1 MHLMNINS
9 PLFSVQVLNTAH
21 IQLLLY
27 DEDLMPQ
34 KKCWKT
40 DVSNN
45 PLHVMWRVT
54 VLVKFITKTTKIM
67 FNDLDKSI
75 TWKIRLAT

>member
-34 KKCWKT
+34 KKCFKQSLT
-40 DVSNN
+40 CHVTSNRISQIHN
-45 PLHVMWRVT
+45 KNDENHV
-54 VLVKFITKTTKIM
+54 
-67 FNDLDKSI
+67 
-75 TWKIRLAT
+75 